1 MDESPIKLTERNTS
15 THIKNSIQILYKKLE
30 GISRG
35 REAAEKFR
43 LGRNELH
50 PSVENMIF

>member
-1 MDESPIKLTERNTS
+1 MDETTIKLTEWNKS

-30 GISRG
+30 GIFSG

-50 PSVENMIF
+50 PSMENMIF